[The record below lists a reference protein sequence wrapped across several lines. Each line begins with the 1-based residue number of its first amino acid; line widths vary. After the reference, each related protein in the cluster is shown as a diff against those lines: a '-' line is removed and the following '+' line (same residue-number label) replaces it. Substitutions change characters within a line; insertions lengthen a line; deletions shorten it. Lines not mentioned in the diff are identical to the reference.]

1 MSRIFEAL
9 QRSEAEKSGGTPLES
24 MLATELLESVDRDAP
39 EPVLNVGQEQPF
51 APQTVMPPPVVVAPE
66 LGQFQSVP
74 VAIAPE
80 SRLVSLFDKESLA
93 AEKFRFLGVRLR
105 QLQQTRPLKKL
116 LITSTLPE
124 EGKSLVAAN
133 LAATL
138 ARRKQQKVLLLE
150 GDLRRPVLARQ
161 FGHPHIPGM
170 TEWLYEGSG
179 PINSI
184 YYLDGLGF
192 WFLPAGR
199 PPENPLELMQTGK
212 LSSLLVQLTASF
224 DWIIIDSPPL
234 LPLADTSVLARFADG
249 VLLVVREGKTEK
261 RQLQRG
267 LTALDRSN
275 FLGVVVN
282 GCTGTD
288 HSNYYSRYSPG
299 AAGSDNGTAK

>member
-39 EPVLNVGQEQPF
+39 
-51 APQTVMPPPVVVAPE
+51 VVVAPE

-80 SRLVSLFDKESLA
+80 SRLVSLFDKEGLA

-124 EGKSLVAAN
+124 EGKSLVSAN

-150 GDLRRPVLARQ
+150 GDLRRPVLSSQ
-161 FGHPHIPGM
+161 FGHPHIPGI

-184 YYLDGLGF
+184 YYLDSLGF

-275 FLGVVVN
+275 LLGVVVN
-282 GCTGTD
+282 SFTGTD
-288 HSNYYSRYSPG
+288 NSNYYSRYSPG

>member
-9 QRSEAEKSGGTPLES
+9 QRSESERSGTLPQI
-24 MLATELLESVDRDAP
+24 ATELLEAVERDAP
-39 EPVLNVGQEQPF
+39 ESAPVSPVVTP
-51 APQTVMPPPVVVAPE
+51 ASDAVPPTPSDLGHSRTLPVVV
-66 LGQFQSVP
+66 L
-74 VAIAPE
+74 PE
-80 SRLVSLFDKESLA
+80 SRLVSLTEQESLA

-105 QLQQTRPLKKL
+105 QLQQTRPLKKI

-150 GDLRRPVLARQ
+150 GDLRRPVLSRQ
-161 FGHPHIPGM
+161 FGHPHIPGV
-170 TEWLYEGSG
+170 TEWLYEGAG

-184 YYLDGLGF
+184 YYLDSPGF

-212 LSSLLVQLTASF
+212 LSSLLVQLTSTF

-234 LPLADTSVLARFADG
+234 LPLADTSVWARLVDG
-249 VLLVVREGKTEK
+249 ALLVVRSEE
-261 RQLQRG
+261 
-267 LTALDRSN
+267 
-275 FLGVVVN
+275 
-282 GCTGTD
+282 
-288 HSNYYSRYSPG
+288 
-299 AAGSDNGTAK
+299 